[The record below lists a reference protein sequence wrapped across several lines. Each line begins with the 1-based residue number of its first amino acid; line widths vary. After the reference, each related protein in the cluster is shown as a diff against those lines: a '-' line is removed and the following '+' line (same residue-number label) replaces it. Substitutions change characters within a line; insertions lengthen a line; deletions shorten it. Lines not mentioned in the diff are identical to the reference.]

1 MLPQALLEMSGPVA
15 IRYPRGGEGAYRQC
29 HTEDAAV
36 LQEGSDLTVVCYG
49 TMINEVLAAQEEL
62 EPYGVRLEIIKLGR
76 IDRLDMETIA
86 QSVQKTKHLLV
97 AEEVCAAGCV
107 GTRLL
112 ALCEER
118 KIVLK
123 KAQLIN
129 LRDGIVPHGTVNELR
144 ALYALDK
151 TGIAYTVLTMLEQLN
166 DTENYEGKV

>member
-1 MLPQALLEMSGPVA
+1 
-15 IRYPRGGEGAYRQC
+15 
-29 HTEDAAV
+29 
-36 LQEGSDLTVVCYG
+36 
-49 TMINEVLAAQEEL
+49 
-62 EPYGVRLEIIKLGR
+62 
-76 IDRLDMETIA
+76 METIA

-112 ALCEER
+112 ALCEAR
-118 KIVLK
+118 QIVLK

-129 LRDGIVPHGTVNELR
+129 LRDGIVPHGTVDELR

-151 TGIAYTVLTMLEQLN
+151 TGIAYTVLTMLERLN